1 LSRPG
6 GQRVKFWSR
15 ENSIFTKVAAVLL
28 LAYVASLIPIEIY
41 LLTEFEYVTW
51 ERVGIICLAL
61 VSVLLQFFG
70 RRNLGFLLAMIAVTA
85 NYIWSF
91 FSGALTIFTYDWRVI
106 SGYYGEITYLQPLYL
121 ASLILL
127 PLASILL
134 IIGRPEWKLLKGK
147 A

>member
-1 LSRPG
+1 M
-6 GQRVKFWSR
+6 
-15 ENSIFTKVAAVLL
+15 L

>member
-1 LSRPG
+1 LSHPG

-28 LAYVASLIPIEIY
+28 LAYVASLIPIEVYI
-41 LLTEFEYVTW
+41 LTDFGYVIW
-51 ERVGIICLAL
+51 ERVGVICLAL
-61 VSVLLQFFG
+61 GSVILQFVG
-70 RRNLGFLLAMIAVTA
+70 RRNLGFLVAMIAVTA
-85 NYIWSF
+85 NFLWSF
-91 FSGALTIFTYDWRVI
+91 LNDVITIFTYDWRVL
-106 SGYYGEITYLQPLYL
+106 SGYYGEITYLEPLYL

-134 IIGRPEWKLLKGK
+134 IIGRPEWKLLKVK